1 MMQTTTIK
9 IKGMTCMGC
18 VNSVK
23 TVLNN
28 LKGVSRAE
36 VSLNPAQAIVQYD
49 PTDIS
54 TLLLKETII
63 DAGFE
68 VVDENE

>member
-1 MMQTTTIK
+1 MQTTTIK

-23 TVLNN
+23 SVLTN
-28 LKGVSRAE
+28 LAGVAQVE
-36 VSLNPAQAIVQYD
+36 VSLDPAQAIIQHD
-49 PTDIS
+49 PAKTS
-54 TLLLKETII
+54 LHQLHETII

-68 VVDENE
+68 VASS

>member
-1 MMQTTTIK
+1 MLTTTIK

-23 TVLNN
+23 IVLKNVT
-28 LKGVSRAE
+28 GVTQVDA
-36 VSLNPAQAIVQYD
+36 SLDPPQATVQYD
-49 PTDIS
+49 QAS
-54 TLLLKETII
+54 TSIDLLREAII

-68 VVDENE
+68 VVDA